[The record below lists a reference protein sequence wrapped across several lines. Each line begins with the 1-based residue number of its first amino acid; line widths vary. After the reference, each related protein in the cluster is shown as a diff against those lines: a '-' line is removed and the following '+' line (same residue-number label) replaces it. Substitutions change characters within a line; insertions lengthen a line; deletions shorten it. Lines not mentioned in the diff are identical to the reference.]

1 MSDHV
6 SLRDAGLRV
15 RDVCFSVVIVG
26 LFAALAWWN
35 FCQAGRR
42 AQRLR
47 ICVTALHELQPG
59 VMVQKSDLAT
69 RLRPVKGPLRFF
81 NDPAQIVGR
90 QVGAKVEQGAFVS
103 ESDLADPAH
112 SRLASATF
120 FVLVPPGYA
129 EKLVAGDHVILVPMG
144 KKIDAQSAPV
154 FTVLEPPEAMPVKDK
169 DKEIPETKL
178 KLRAEYA
185 EDAMRVLAS
194 SESAK
199 FVPLV
204 CDVPKP

>member
-15 RDVCFSVVIVG
+15 RDVVFSIVIVG

-59 VMVQKSDLAT
+59 VMVQRSDLAT

-90 QVGAKVEQGAFVS
+90 QVSAKVDQGEFVS

-112 SRLASATF
+112 SRLAAATF
-120 FVLVPPGYA
+120 FVVVPPGYA
-129 EKLVAGDHVILVPMG
+129 ETLIAGDHVILVPMG

-154 FTVLEPPEAMPVKDK
+154 FTVVAPPAAMPVKDK
-169 DKEIPETKL
+169 EIPEMKL

-194 SESAK
+194 SDSAK

-204 CDVPKP
+204 CGVRKP